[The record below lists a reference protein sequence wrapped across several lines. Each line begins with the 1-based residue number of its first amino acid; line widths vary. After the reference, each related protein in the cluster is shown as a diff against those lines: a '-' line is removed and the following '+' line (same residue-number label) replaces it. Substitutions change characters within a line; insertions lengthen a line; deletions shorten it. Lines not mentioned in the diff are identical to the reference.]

1 MGILGRLFGLQS
13 VLPASITD
21 ENFESEV
28 LRSDLPVVV
37 DIWSAGC
44 APCRQLEEV
53 MMSLAHEFQ
62 GRVKVCEMNVS
73 RAPRTA
79 YQLGIRST
87 PTVLYI
93 HGGEVI
99 ETVVG
104 YRSSVYHREAV
115 AELFGISA
123 AA

>member
-1 MGILGRLFGLQS
+1 MGILSRLFGAKS
-13 VLPASITD
+13 ILPVTVTD

-28 LRSDLPVVV
+28 LRSELPVIL
-37 DIWSAGC
+37 DIWSATC

-53 MMSLAHEFQ
+53 MVSLATELD
-62 GRVKVCEMNVS
+62 GRVKVCEMNIA
-73 RAPRTA
+73 RAPRMA

-87 PTVLYI
+87 PTVLYVTDSEI
-93 HGGEVI
+93 I